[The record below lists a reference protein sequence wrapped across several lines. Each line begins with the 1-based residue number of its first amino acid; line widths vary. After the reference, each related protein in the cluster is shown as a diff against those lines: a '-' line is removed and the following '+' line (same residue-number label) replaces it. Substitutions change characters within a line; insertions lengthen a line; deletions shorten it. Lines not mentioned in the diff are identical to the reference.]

1 MKLSQF
7 FTKFSGLPTMVFLIA
22 IVMTTIFW
30 QILPA
35 NFQANESTD
44 YIRFYEPVGRQLLA
58 GHGFVLGDGTPAT
71 AYPPGYPLILAALF
85 GISHGLNIP
94 EGTLLSLFILICVGT
109 SSVLLFL
116 LSKLVWGRTGGLIAA
131 GLWMTYPFMLWLT
144 KQPNSEIPFVVFF
157 YGGIYL
163 FWYAVS
169 RNVRTWPFYVS
180 AGSLIGCSML
190 IRPIAIG
197 VILVMVIALWACSR
211 TISFRLRLYLSVVL
225 VFGCGAVVAPWEL
238 SLSVGSGTIVPLSMN
253 GSSSIRD
260 GLTFAINTKSYRQ
273 PVQVSEDIL
282 DLMQTFLDQDG
293 EPKSLGDIR
302 AALIE
307 ALRTRPLVVTEL
319 FVIKGARSWYGT
331 DSGRLETPTILVQ
344 VIYLTLALLG
354 GIAAWKRGGMARRW
368 AIGVGL
374 VVLYFW
380 GMTVL
385 VISILRYM
393 TPVMGLLFALIPG
406 VCCKDVRS
414 SAALHKDTIS
424 QDVSTES
431 VVQVTTR

>member
-1 MKLSQF
+1 
-7 FTKFSGLPTMVFLIA
+7 
-22 IVMTTIFW
+22 
-30 QILPA
+30 
-35 NFQANESTD
+35 
-44 YIRFYEPVGRQLLA
+44 VG
-58 GHGFVLGDGTPAT
+58 G
-71 AYPPGYPLILAALF
+71 
-85 GISHGLNIP
+85 
-94 EGTLLSLFILICVGT
+94 
-109 SSVLLFL
+109 
-116 LSKLVWGRTGGLIAA
+116 GRGGLIAA

-157 YGGIYL
+157 YAGMYL

-197 VILVMVIALWACSR
+197 VIWAMVIALWVCCHTLS
-211 TISFRLRLYLSVVL
+211 SRLRLYLSVVL
-225 VFGCGAVVAPWEL
+225 MFGCGAVVAPWEV
-238 SLSVGSGTIVPLSMN
+238 SLSVVSGTIVPLSMN
-253 GSSSIRD
+253 GPSSIRD
-260 GLTFAINTKSYRQ
+260 GLTFAVHAKSYRQ
-273 PVQVSEDIL
+273 PVQVSEDVF
-282 DLMQTFLDQDG
+282 DLIHTFLDQDG
-293 EPKSLGDIR
+293 EPKSLGDMR
-302 AALIE
+302 TAFIE
-307 ALRTRPLVVTEL
+307 ALRTRPLALTEL
-319 FVIKGARSWYGT
+319 FVIKAARSWYGT

-354 GIAAWKRGGMARRW
+354 GVAAWKRGGMARRW

-380 GMTVL
+380 GMTIL

-393 TPVMGLLFALIPG
+393 TPIMGLLFALIPG

-414 SAALHKDTIS
+414 SAALHRDTHS

-431 VVQVTTR
+431 VVQVATR